1 MATKSLWRRTEHDM
15 NKNEHWEAGLETVHV
30 YVVTF
35 EESGNGAGTAVSHD
49 GSQSWLIRLSTP
61 MTMTR
66 KDKTL
71 VGTLIRILLLGKFG
85 FKPDVRPV
93 Q

>member
-49 GSQSWLIRLSTP
+49 GSQS
-61 MTMTR
+61 
-66 KDKTL
+66 
-71 VGTLIRILLLGKFG
+71 
-85 FKPDVRPV
+85 
-93 Q
+93 